1 MQYDVDTA
9 HEVWKEIA
17 TKPVFVNIDQ
27 NADDYLLQLTRESV
41 WNNGL
46 DISPLMEIIRSYV
59 DEDIVR
65 QTERELII
73 STFNISQREQ
83 KYFELTEIPHGRL
96 LDYAMASSRLPF
108 FKRVIINDHNYL
120 DGGMGDNLPF
130 YSKLENKNFD
140 LVITIKISQI
150 PYFIPMVSIKN
161 ITYDHAL
168 TIKPSKRIGNPL
180 EFKKPS
186 FDEKF
191 NLGYTDTKNAITKF
205 LKTLDY

>member
-1 MQYDVDTA
+1 
-9 HEVWKEIA
+9 
-17 TKPVFVNIDQ
+17 
-27 NADDYLLQLTRESV
+27 
-41 WNNGL
+41 
-46 DISPLMEIIRSYV
+46 
-59 DEDIVR
+59 
-65 QTERELII
+65 
-73 STFNISQREQ
+73 
-83 KYFELTEIPHGRL
+83 
-96 LDYAMASSRLPF
+96 MASSRLPF

-130 YSKLENKNFD
+130 YSKLENKHFD